1 MRQDERHHTLD
12 DVVVVLD
19 GQGHRL
25 TSFKVPHSREG
36 LRELVE
42 RCSARRVGRGRGT
55 VHFAFEATGHVWEAV
70 GAFFEQRALRYHVVN
85 PLATFRV
92 REARQMGRDKRDLTD
107 AEQIAQLLRTGVVTK
122 CQLLPARYMQLRR
135 AWGEYQR
142 LRCERARLKTLLVHQ
157 LYGVFPEIVGEW
169 KTVTAPGCLAVLRA
183 GLPPQDIA
191 MLTKPAFIRVV
202 QEHRRGRRMWR
213 FKIEQVWEKAG
224 RTVAAL
230 HGHEA
235 AMREVTRLVERLDF
249 GGDQLDRVAGELQ
262 TDLEGFEEPTYL
274 ATLPGIGWVT
284 IAGLLAEIGP
294 FHRFR
299 HGRQLVKLAGL
310 QPSRRE
316 SGQHAGRTPISK
328 RGRAQLRAVVY
339 MATLSSI
346 RHNRRLRA
354 HYERLTQ
361 RVTRPLPP
369 MQAIGACM
377 TKLLHDAFAVVHNQ
391 TAFDVNLIGAC
402 MTKLLHSARLAFGRR
417 APRSATGSGTE
428 RDIGRRPGLS
438 TEERARLKELER
450 EVRELR
456 RANEILRKA
465 SAFFAQAELD
475 RRPRSID
482 AHRGTYGVEPICE
495 VLPIAPATYF
505 RHKTEQAHA
514 RSASAMTG

>member
-1 MRQDERHHTLD
+1 MWPHLVVVLSPLFDAHRRVHAVPKPLEAQELVAERPVERFVGGILPRLPRIDQRRVNARIAQPAQDGGGDELRAVVEDMEMTGRAPSPHLRIVSVQSRQSREASMRQDERHHTLD
-12 DVVVVLD
+12 DVFVGIDLATRQHQVVVLD

-135 AWGEYQR
+135 AGGEYQR

-157 LYGVFPEIVGEW
+157 LYGVFPEIVGAW

-191 MLTKPAFIRVV
+191 RLTKPAFIRVV

-213 FKIEQVWEKAG
+213 FKIEQVWEKTG

-249 GGDQLDRVAGELQ
+249 VGDQLDRVAGELQ

-369 MQAIGACM
+369 IC
-377 TKLLHDAFAVVHNQ
+377 K
-391 TAFDVNLIGAC
+391 
-402 MTKLLHSARLAFGRR
+402 
-417 APRSATGSGTE
+417 RSG
-428 RDIGRRPGLS
+428 
-438 TEERARLKELER
+438 
-450 EVRELR
+450 
-456 RANEILRKA
+456 
-465 SAFFAQAELD
+465 
-475 RRPRSID
+475 
-482 AHRGTYGVEPICE
+482 
-495 VLPIAPATYF
+495 PA
-505 RHKTEQAHA
+505 
-514 RSASAMTG
+514 